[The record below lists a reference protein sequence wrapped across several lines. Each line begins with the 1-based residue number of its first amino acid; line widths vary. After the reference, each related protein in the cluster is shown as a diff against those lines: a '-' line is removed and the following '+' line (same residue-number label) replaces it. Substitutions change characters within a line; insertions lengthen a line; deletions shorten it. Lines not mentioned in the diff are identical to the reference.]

1 MLLITDLRLSE
12 AFLLWSSTMPNNTLR
27 LLQISALN
35 QELSEFGNSGFIT
48 VESPIPKL
56 TLGIHLLNE
65 SMHEKINDNKIR
77 HTW

>member
-1 MLLITDLRLSE
+1 MLLLTDLRLSE
-12 AFLLWSSTMPNNTLR
+12 AFLLWGSTAPDNTLR

-35 QELSEFGNSGFIT
+35 QELSEFRNSGFIT

-56 TLGIHLLNE
+56 TLGINLLNE
-65 SMHEKINDNKIR
+65 LMHEKINDSKIR